1 MFKKLARWYNS
12 PVVDGKSHPSV
23 YNSSDFWHWLYMLNH
38 STQSFKCNVFQY
50 SVQQQVVQEF
60 GSLIIKNTNSVAN
73 CIWHWSTTCAKQHV
87 RHMQC
92 SRTFHCLVILALFRR
107 CELVSDI
114 VFVQSVT
121 PNKENCLEMSWGVL
135 NHLNWHQIPARF
147 LLIKSDGRTARS
159 IFLRFLDTLSCCD
172 ESKAMETRQDVCQ
185 CLCIAVHLLIT
196 STSLFEAADKKTA
209 LTGWVILAIAWL
221 VSRFVA
227 SPLVRFQ
234 LTGSRACYKELSAC
248 IPPRCAHAELSPR
261 RNLRSNMVWDLCLQ
275 RQTRTT

>member
-1 MFKKLARWYNS
+1 MNTVSFRHWQQHQGAPVRPQAVSTLRGVPQQEISQDPVRFFRFDFSKKCFK
-12 PVVDGKSHPSV
+12 
-23 YNSSDFWHWLYMLNH
+23 
-38 STQSFKCNVFQY
+38 
-50 SVQQQVVQEF
+50 VQF
-60 GSLIIKNTNSVAN
+60 TNSVAN

-87 RHMQC
+87 RHTQC

-107 CELVSDI
+107 CELVSDT
-114 VFVQSVT
+114 VFVQSAT

-135 NHLNWHQIPARF
+135 NHLKWHQIPARF
-147 LLIKSDGRTARS
+147 LLIKSDGRAARS
-159 IFLRFLDTLSCCD
+159 LFLRFLDTLSCCD

-185 CLCIAVHLLIT
+185 CLCIAVHLLIP
-196 STSLFEAADKKTA
+196 STSLFEAADKKTT